1 MVETKER
8 RDQEA
13 FLANQEHLVLLVS
26 LVLRVDLGPRDP
38 RDSEDQL

>member
-13 FLANQEHLVLLVS
+13 FLANPEHLVLLVS
-26 LVLRVDLGPRDP
+26 LVLQVELGPRDP